1 MCAQIAA
8 TLAHTNPLDARSDES
23 ARAAHERSQLLLLNE
38 LLKDNMRTLAAPTA
52 SKRDAAIAARALG
65 ELARA
70 TRLFLG
76 AQVNGPA
83 EVCSVTDSA

>member
-1 MCAQIAA
+1 M
-8 TLAHTNPLDARSDES
+8 DARSDES
-23 ARAAHERSQLLLLNE
+23 ARAAHERSLLLLNG
-38 LLKDNMRTLAAPTA
+38 LLKHYMQTLAAPET

-76 AQVNGPA
+76 AKVTCPA
-83 EVCSVTDSA
+83 